1 MIRWVFMGVENMIK
15 AVRFSVLPWLVAGAA
30 AAGEADVL
38 KVESWRTGGTE
49 YRFAVTVQHGD
60 TGWDHYADRW
70 EVVSPDGEV
79 LATRVLAHPHEQ
91 EQPFT
96 RSLSGVVLPASLTE
110 VVVRAHD
117 SVHGFG
123 GAELTVPL
131 GDAEHVQVPVD

>member
-1 MIRWVFMGVENMIK
+1 MI
-15 AVRFSVLPWLVAGAA
+15 AARFSVLAWCVSAAA

-38 KVESWRTGGTE
+38 KVEAWRSGAGE

-60 TGWDHYADRW
+60 TGWEHYADRW
-70 EVVSPDGEV
+70 EVVSADGEV

-96 RSLSGVVLPASLTE
+96 RSLSGVVLPASVTE

-117 SVHGFG
+117 SLHGFG
-123 GAELTVPL
+123 GAELGVAL
-131 GDAEHVQVPVD
+131 GDAGHVQVPVD